1 MKYNKQRFKKKL
13 KKIIICLKLSKLNNL
28 FRKFNKIL
36 KQFFKLKVNKM
47 NNFKKKK
54 IQLLI

>member
-36 KQFFKLKVNKM
+36 NQFLKLKVNKK
-47 NNFKKKK
+47 NNFKKRK

>member
-28 FRKFNKIL
+28 FKKFNKIL
-36 KQFFKLKVNKM
+36 KQFFKLKANKM

>member
-36 KQFFKLKVNKM
+36 KQFLKLKVNKM